1 MTLVVI
7 ISHNVCSNCD
17 CAISDLYCTV
27 SDVLGTTST
36 MSAVLHI
43 LVGVFKHDIALYMV
57 DTLI

>member
-7 ISHNVCSNCD
+7 TSHNVCSNCD

-27 SDVLGTTST
+27 SDVLGTRTVSP
-36 MSAVLHI
+36 VLHI